1 MGSFGKNLA
10 LYSPMGAC
18 PRIVLDALAHRRQ
31 IEIDVHSSDSRY
43 SVGTSRHVKNV
54 EGFTHT
60 SRQIARRVTSQIG
73 LTQKWHF
80 TTLTFD
86 GTVPVLVLMF
96 THPADDLAPLSNY
109 TMPQCLYLT
118 IALEVGSMRPLVQI
132 MYPVHSQCPCQ
143 S

>member
-10 LYSPMGAC
+10 LYSPMGVC

-43 SVGTSRHVKNV
+43 SVGTSRHV

-60 SRQIARRVTSQIG
+60 SHQIARRVTSQIG

-80 TTLTFD
+80 
-86 GTVPVLVLMF
+86 
-96 THPADDLAPLSNY
+96 HHADF
-109 TMPQCLYLT
+109 
-118 IALEVGSMRPLVQI
+118 
-132 MYPVHSQCPCQ
+132 
-143 S
+143 